1 MSLKYKQAYHEEL
14 LERNLSFPSSPN
26 LNTSKISSH
35 LSKPDTKE
43 LKLEQRVSSMR
54 NSSRKLDPQ
63 LPEIEEV
70 KNKKSTF
77 SEVVAEKEEK
87 DQDIT
92 DSRFSEKPT
101 MKIG

>member
-1 MSLKYKQAYHEEL
+1 
-14 LERNLSFPSSPN
+14 
-26 LNTSKISSH
+26 
-35 LSKPDTKE
+35 
-43 LKLEQRVSSMR
+43 MR

-92 DSRFSEKPT
+92 ESRFSEKPT